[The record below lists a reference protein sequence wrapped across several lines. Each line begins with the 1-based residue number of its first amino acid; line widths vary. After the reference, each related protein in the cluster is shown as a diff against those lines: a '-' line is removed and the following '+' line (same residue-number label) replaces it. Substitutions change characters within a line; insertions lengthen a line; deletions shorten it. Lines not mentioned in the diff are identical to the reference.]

1 MGPCSH
7 EKCTGASAFFRLA
20 CARRRWQKHR
30 SRGTVR
36 ASSGS
41 YHCWPRS
48 QSPSCGITDGIS
60 SSSYDTT
67 SGMSSSWGITK
78 PPTRSPPQRHP
89 ARRGAPR
96 RAPPAPTP
104 NPAGGDGHGAQ
115 ATSPPAR
122 SQSTRGWRSPG
133 RPTPPAPPRSRHP
146 PGERHS
152 DGVAKLPER
161 AAHRRERDP
170 QLVPLAA
177 QLLQLGVQLVE
188 TLGVLVLAGVRARD
202 DRKERLQLLDARPS
216 VVQVHLEVGDR
227 FLHRGD
233 GVLVVFLVHVL
244 ERRVAQVREGVLQL
258 HHSPSPLSATCSA
271 FTLRSR
277 RTSSPS
283 SSIASASRS
292 AEVRQSFTASTSS
305 MSVPTPSSHPTAS
318 RRTTRRSRSSVRSRS
333 TSALGAT
340 AVTLRHTGQ
349 VSYCRG
355 GQSQTSVRMS
365 AS

>member
-1 MGPCSH
+1 
-7 EKCTGASAFFRLA
+7 
-20 CARRRWQKHR
+20 
-30 SRGTVR
+30 
-36 ASSGS
+36 
-41 YHCWPRS
+41 
-48 QSPSCGITDGIS
+48 
-60 SSSYDTT
+60 
-67 SGMSSSWGITK
+67 
-78 PPTRSPPQRHP
+78 
-89 ARRGAPR
+89 
-96 RAPPAPTP
+96 PPA
-104 NPAGGDGHGAQ
+104 H
-115 ATSPPAR
+115 
-122 SQSTRGWRSPG
+122 
-133 RPTPPAPPRSRHP
+133 PRSRRT
-146 PGERHS
+146 PGEGS
-152 DGVAKLPER
+152 ENVAVDPTEA
-161 AAHRRERDP
+161 AAHRGERDP
-170 QLVPLAA
+170 KLVPRVA

-216 VVQVHLEVGDR
+216 VVQVHLEVADR

-233 GVLVVFLVHVL
+233 GVLVVFVVHVL

-258 HHSPSPLSATCSA
+258 HHSPSPLAATCSA

-292 AEVRQSFTASTSS
+292 AEARQSLTASTRS

-318 RRTTRRSRSSVRSRS
+318 RRATRRTRSSVRSRS

-355 GQSQTSVRMS
+355 GQSQTSVRTS